1 MKDPGSMLTRDPR
14 EPALL
19 SIVIPLFNEQAS
31 IDALIPRVTEVL
43 EAAGLS
49 AEIILVDDG
58 SSDATW
64 DKMVAWRASHEN
76 LTLVALSRNFG
87 KEIAITAGLDVAEG
101 DAVVVMDGDLQHPPE
116 MIPVFLRRWREG
128 YDIVYG
134 VRRDRAND
142 GAARRAM
149 SRAFYRVF
157 NSLSNTPIT
166 PDAGDFRLMDRKVVE
181 AIRRM
186 RERARFMKGIYSW
199 VGFKSVPVEFDVISR
214 VQGRSSFSGSR
225 LFALAFDGILSF
237 STAPLRMA
245 VVIGAAIAIVSIS
258 MGVYYMGRTLLLGVD
273 VPGFASIIV
282 STLALSGLILLQLGL
297 MGLYLGRIYE
307 EVKGRPL
314 YLVRDLMGKAAREP
328 TLLGAGALTR
338 ARAAGEQ
345 RHVKNLVPHPPA

>member
-1 MKDPGSMLTRDPR
+1 MLPRDPR
-14 EPALL
+14 DPSLL
-19 SIVIPLFNEQAS
+19 SIVIPLYNEEGS
-31 IDALIPRVTEVL
+31 IDALIPRLQDVL
-43 EAAGLS
+43 EAESLA
-49 AEIILVDDG
+49 AEIILVNDG
-58 SSDATW
+58 SADHTW
-64 DKMVAWRASHEN
+64 NKMVAWRGVHEN
-76 LTLVALSRNFG
+76 LTLVDLSRNFG
-87 KEIAITAGLDVAEG
+87 KEIAITAGLDVADG
-101 DAVVVMDGDLQHPPE
+101 DAVLIMDGDLQHPPE
-116 MIPVFLRRWREG
+116 MIPAFLRRWREG

-134 VRRDRAND
+134 VRRDRSED
-142 GAARRAM
+142 GATRRAA

-199 VGFKSVPVEFDVISR
+199 VGFKSIPVEFDVISR
-214 VQGRSSFSGSR
+214 AAGKSSFSPAR

-245 VVIGAAIAIVSIS
+245 VMIGAVFATVSIS
-258 MGVYYMGRTLLLGVD
+258 MGLYYMGRTLILGVD
-273 VPGFASIIV
+273 TPGFATIIV

-314 YLVRDLMGKAAREP
+314 YLVRELVGRAAQDAR
-328 TLLGAGALTR
+328 ARGALTR
-338 ARAAGEQ
+338 TRD
-345 RHVKNLVPHPPA
+345 RHIRDLV

>member
-1 MKDPGSMLTRDPR
+1 MLPRDPR
-14 EPALL
+14 HPSLL

-31 IDALIPRVTEVL
+31 IDALIPRVTQVL
-43 EAAGLS
+43 EAEGLN

-58 SSDATW
+58 SSDDTW
-64 DKMVAWRASHEN
+64 DKMVAWRAAREN

-87 KEIAITAGLDVAEG
+87 KEIAITAGLDVTEG
-101 DAVVVMDGDLQHPPE
+101 DAVIIMDGDLQHPPE
-116 MIPVFLRRWREG
+116 TIPAFLRRWREG

-134 VRRDRAND
+134 VRRDRSED
-142 GAARRAM
+142 GAARRAA
-149 SRAFYRVF
+149 SKAFYRVF
-157 NSLSNTPIT
+157 NRLSNTPIT

-199 VGFKSVPVEFDVISR
+199 VGFKSTPVEFDVVSR
-214 VQGRSSFSGSR
+214 EGGRSSFSRSR

-245 VVIGAAIAIVSIS
+245 VVLGAIFAGISIS
-258 MGVYYMGRTLLLGVD
+258 AGLYFLGRTLLLGVD
-273 VPGFASIIV
+273 TPGFATIIV

-314 YLVRDLMGKAAREP
+314 YLVRDLVGRAALEDASPGAAAR
-328 TLLGAGALTR
+328 
-338 ARAAGEQ
+338 
-345 RHVKNLVPHPPA
+345 RHIKDLVRPPA

>member
-1 MKDPGSMLTRDPR
+1 MLPRDPR
-14 EPALL
+14 HPSLL
-19 SIVIPLFNEQAS
+19 SIVIPLFNEQES
-31 IDALIPRVTEVL
+31 IDALIPRVTGML
-43 EAAGLS
+43 AAEGLT

-58 SSDATW
+58 SSDQTW
-64 DKMVAWRASHEN
+64 DKMVAWRAAHDN

-101 DAVVVMDGDLQHPPE
+101 DAVVIMDGDLQHPPE
-116 MIPVFLRRWREG
+116 TIPLFLRRWREG
-128 YDIVYG
+128 HDIVYG
-134 VRRDRAND
+134 VRRDRSED
-142 GAARRAM
+142 GAARRAA
-149 SRAFYRVF
+149 SKAFYRVF
-157 NSLSNTPIT
+157 NRLSSTPIT

-199 VGFKSVPVEFDVISR
+199 VGFKSIPVEFDVVSR
-214 VQGRSSFSGSR
+214 EAGRSSFSRSR

-245 VVIGAAIAIVSIS
+245 VVVGTAFAVLSIS
-258 MGVYYMGRTLLLGVD
+258 IGLYFLGRTLLLGVD
-273 VPGFASIIV
+273 TPGFATIIV

-314 YLVRDLMGKAAREP
+314 YLVRDLVGRSASENTVPGHQGDRLA
-328 TLLGAGALTR
+328 R
-338 ARAAGEQ
+338 ARDL
-345 RHVKNLVPHPPA
+345 HIKDLV